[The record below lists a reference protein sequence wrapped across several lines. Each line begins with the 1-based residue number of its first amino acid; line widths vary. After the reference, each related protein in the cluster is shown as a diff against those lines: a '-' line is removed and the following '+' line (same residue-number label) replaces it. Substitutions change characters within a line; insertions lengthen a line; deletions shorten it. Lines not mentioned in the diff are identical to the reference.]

1 MHVLLTP
8 WSSPH
13 ITMEWADLPLVGL
26 PQTGKVSRLLNG
38 TGQKVGHA
46 GGEGDPRGPSQEMKF
61 SLT

>member
-1 MHVLLTP
+1 
-8 WSSPH
+8 
-13 ITMEWADLPLVGL
+13 MEWADLPLVGL